1 MLYKRRE
8 IFKRLEVNIAK
19 FFSMFGLTPN
29 MWSSLS
35 LLFILLTFYFLLK
48 KSFLIAL
55 IFFSIASFIDVIDGA
70 VARYRKMVTKK
81 GAYIDTIIDRFVE
94 FIVILGLFFVDYP
107 KFILD
112 SKVWLITLLFGS
124 MMTTYVKASAFE
136 KKIVKKEIKGGILE
150 RAERLI
156 LIFLIILLSNF
167 SLEYACYL
175 IALTAFLSIVSVF
188 QRISIVFEYLD

>member
-1 MLYKRRE
+1 
-8 IFKRLEVNIAK
+8 
-19 FFSMFGLTPN
+19 